1 MKRSWAI
8 LLLSVSMAFLA
19 GCAKLAAILPNTY
32 AGNGA
37 IATDVR
43 QPGTFQSVEL
53 DGAYD
58 VVLTQG
64 AASEVRIETD
74 QNLLPHIQTMVSNGT
89 LTVES
94 DGNIEPSKSILV
106 YISSPNYRSVESN
119 GSSDIRG
126 ATPIASDELKLALD
140 GSGSYTLGLNVKRLK
155 SEIEGSGT
163 ISLTGMAGNH
173 SSEINGSGDLRT
185 DSLAVDSATIA
196 ISGSGDARVNVRSRL
211 DASINGAA
219 RVRYRGP
226 VTDVH
231 TEISGSGSVDRASSS
246 PTMN

>member
-1 MKRSWAI
+1 MKKSWAI
-8 LLLSVSMAFLA
+8 LLLSVSMGFIA
-19 GCAKLAAILPNTY
+19 GCAKLAALLPNTY

-43 QPGTFQSVEL
+43 QPGQFQSVEL

-74 QNLLPHIQTMVSNGT
+74 KNLLEHIQTTVSNGT

-94 DGNIEPSKSILV
+94 DGNLEPSKSIRV
-106 YISSPNYRSVESN
+106 YISSQNYRSVESN
-119 GSSDIRG
+119 GSSDISG
-126 ATPIASDELKLALD
+126 ATPITSDELKLALD
-140 GSGSYTLGLNVKRLK
+140 GSGSYNLGVNVKRLK

-163 ISLTGMAGNH
+163 ISLTGSAGAH
-173 SSEINGSGDLRT
+173 SSQIDGSGDLRT
-185 DSLAVDSATIA
+185 DSLTVDTAKID

-211 DASINGAA
+211 DASISGSGGI
-219 RVRYRGP
+219 RYRGP

-231 TEISGSGSVDRASSS
+231 TSISGSGSVDRASD
-246 PTMN
+246 